1 MSFARELRV
10 IPRTARIIAFACYA
24 IFAIC
29 LFFLIIPTDNEPG
42 GIATWPLAGQLAFTL
57 LIPLFL
63 LGIVAFW
70 GYIYGDAKRRGM
82 RPVMWTL
89 LVIFVPYAIGII
101 LYFIL
106 RDPLPAECPACHT
119 LVLAKFAFC
128 PHCGTGVRSSCPQCG
143 RTLESGWV
151 NCGYCGTRL
160 PAQQR
165 P

>member
-10 IPRTARIIAFACYA
+10 IPRTARIIAFSCYA
-24 IFAIC
+24 VFAIC
-29 LFFLIIPTDNEPG
+29 LYFLIIPADKEPG
-42 GIATWPLAGQLAFTL
+42 TIATWPLAGQLAFSL
-57 LIPLFL
+57 LIPLVL
-63 LGIVAFW
+63 LGIIAFW

-89 LVIFVPYAIGII
+89 LAIFVPYAIGII

-106 RDPLPAECPACHT
+106 RDPLPAECPTCRT

-128 PHCGTGVRSSCPQCG
+128 PQCGRILRPNCPQCG
-143 RTLESGWV
+143 RTLEPGWV
-151 NCGYCGTRL
+151 NCGYCGTKL
-160 PAQQR
+160 PVLQR

>member
-10 IPRTARIIAFACYA
+10 IPRNAWIVALLGWAGFAATLLFAAIPDDTGPGGMVNWPLMGKLAFA
-24 IFAIC
+24 
-29 LFFLIIPTDNEPG
+29 
-42 GIATWPLAGQLAFTL
+42 L
-57 LIPLFL
+57 LLPLFL
-63 LGIVAFW
+63 LGIIAFW

-89 LVIFVPYAIGII
+89 LAIFVPYAIGII

-106 RDPLPAECPACHT
+106 RDPLPTECSACHT
-119 LVLAKFAFC
+119 VVLSKFAFC
-128 PHCGTGVRSSCPQCG
+128 PSCGTSIRASCPQCG
-143 RTLESGWV
+143 RTLEPGWV

-160 PAQQR
+160 PAHQR